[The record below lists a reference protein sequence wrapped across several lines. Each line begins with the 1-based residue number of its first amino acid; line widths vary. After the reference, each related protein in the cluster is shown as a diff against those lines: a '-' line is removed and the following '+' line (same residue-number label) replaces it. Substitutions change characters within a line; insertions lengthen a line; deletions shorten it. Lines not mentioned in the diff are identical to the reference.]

1 MFIYLTLTSVYM
13 AVDFKLYAMIF
24 DVLDMAVI
32 NEIPLKT
39 KKQWK
44 IAIGLLIVM
53 QDQWIWKISL
63 FSVNW
68 KVYSYQRI
76 NMNFDL

>member
-39 KKQWK
+39 KNQ
-44 IAIGLLIVM
+44 
-53 QDQWIWKISL
+53 
-63 FSVNW
+63 
-68 KVYSYQRI
+68 
-76 NMNFDL
+76 